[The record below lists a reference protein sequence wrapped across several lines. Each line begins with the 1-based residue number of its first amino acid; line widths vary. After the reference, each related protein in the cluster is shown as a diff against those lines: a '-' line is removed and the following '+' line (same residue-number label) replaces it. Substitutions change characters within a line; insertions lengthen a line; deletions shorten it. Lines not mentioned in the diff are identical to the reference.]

1 EGGLWVVT
9 DYEDP
14 NMPGGSFI
22 GHGITGWDP
31 YEEKYVGVWIDNQT
45 ANLGLMEGTWDEETQ
60 TLTMTAEGRDPM
72 TGEVSTATSVMVFES
87 ADKRRHSMKGPG
99 PGGEEMEYF
108 SIEYVRKEK

>member
-1 EGGLWVVT
+1 MKKLVGTWEATFHLGAFPGAPEVDSKGTEVNRLLEGGLWVVT

-45 ANLGLMEGTWDEETQ
+45 ANL
-60 TLTMTAEGRDPM
+60 
-72 TGEVSTATSVMVFES
+72 
-87 ADKRRHSMKGPG
+87 
-99 PGGEEMEYF
+99 
-108 SIEYVRKEK
+108 